1 MNGMIK
7 YPLNEGDN
15 FVGKKNAQFTPSI
28 ALQGVG
34 IANRQCC
41 LNYNGDEKQTTLMP
55 NDEDTHK
62 YKVKVN
68 GELVVEPQKLQHLDR
83 VLIGDYQY
91 YLYVDPLVDFDAT
104 YDWNEANKEANRDQ
118 LAQFQVNDEDF
129 NA

>member
-1 MNGMIK
+1 M
-7 YPLNEGDN
+7 
-15 FVGKKNAQFTPSI
+15 
-28 ALQGVG
+28 
-34 IANRQCC
+34 
-41 LNYNGDEKQTTLMP
+41 
-55 NDEDTHK
+55 
-62 YKVKVN
+62 
-68 GELVVEPQKLQHLDR
+68 QHLDR